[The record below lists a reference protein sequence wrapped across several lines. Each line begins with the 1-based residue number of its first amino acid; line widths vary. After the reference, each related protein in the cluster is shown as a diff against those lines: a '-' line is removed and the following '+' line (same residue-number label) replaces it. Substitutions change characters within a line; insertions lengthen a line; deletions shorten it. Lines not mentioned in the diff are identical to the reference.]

1 MEVVVYTRSVC
12 PLCEIVKDYLEILKL
27 EVPSLEWKEVD
38 IYQDDEL
45 LEEYQ
50 IRIPVVV
57 YQKQVL
63 AEGNV
68 EYDFLKKKIFEN
80 M

>member
-38 IYQDDEL
+38 VYQDDEL

-63 AEGNV
+63 AEGKV